1 MGCGRALT
9 PLGCHF
15 ALSTIDSV
23 FRRCD
28 VPRSVSKGLP
38 GVEIEDI
45 HERIRELCARALTAE
60 EPEVESLL
68 AELRAALRQ
77 HAQLVRK
84 MATRA
89 LSRSPKN
96 SSLSK
101 AAD

>member
-1 MGCGRALT
+1 MGT
-9 PLGCHF
+9 
-15 ALSTIDSV
+15 
-23 FRRCD
+23 
-28 VPRSVSKGLP
+28 GLP

-45 HERIRELCARALTAE
+45 HERIRDLCARAVTAE

-84 MATRA
+84 MAMRA
-89 LSRSPKN
+89 LSRSPQN
-96 SSLSK
+96 TSSSK

>member
-1 MGCGRALT
+1 MGT
-9 PLGCHF
+9 
-15 ALSTIDSV
+15 
-23 FRRCD
+23 
-28 VPRSVSKGLP
+28 GLP

-45 HERIRELCARALTAE
+45 HERIRDLCARAVTAE

-77 HAQLVRK
+77 HALLVRK
-84 MATRA
+84 MAMRA

-96 SSLSK
+96 TSSSK